1 MPKKKAG
8 TTTKDTSNHPYV
20 SNYPP
25 LRAWL
30 DKHDARCMWQ
40 VPSQAPPSDPDEAYG
55 WVPQAYIEC
64 WIVGKRPC
72 IILVRGNK
80 MGWEIYT
87 DGNTIKIDETL
98 ADAERR
104 LGIVTS

>member
-1 MPKKKAG
+1 MPPRK
-8 TTTKDTSNHPYV
+8 TKTVDTSNHPYV

-25 LRAWL
+25 LREWL

-40 VPSQAPPSDPDEAYG
+40 VPSQEKPSDAEYD

-64 WIVGKRPC
+64 WIVGQRQC
-72 IILVRGNK
+72 IIIVRGNK

-87 DGNTIKIDETL
+87 DGNTPRIVETL

-104 LGIVTS
+104 LGITS

>member
-1 MPKKKAG
+1 MAKKTPTKAR
-8 TTTKDTSNHPYV
+8 DTSNHPYV
-20 SNYPP
+20 SNYKP
-25 LRAWL
+25 LQAWL
-30 DKHDARCMWQ
+30 VKHDARCMWQ
-40 VPSQAPPSDPDEAYG
+40 VPSQEKPSDVGYD

-72 IILVRGNK
+72 IILVRGDK

-87 DGNTIKIDETL
+87 DGNTNLVAETF

-104 LGIVTS
+104 LGLVP